1 MARNCVNCGKKLGLF
16 DEEFYLYDDFYTCGK
31 CVESIRTDI
40 DDVYRVKSQEEFLTL
55 RAKIVEK
62 ASQSCNQKT
71 VELLVKKANVV
82 YNNLNFVNEKINIDD
97 GVSDVKIEGNT
108 VNENVSGNTASTSDT
123 DGAGMFSN
131 IGGKIKNLAI
141 VVTWIGIISSVIL
154 GIIMMATGYG
164 EMVLIGFLVAL
175 VGSLLSWVGSF
186 LLYGFGQLIENTDTI
201 VKKLK

>member
-1 MARNCVNCGKKLGLF
+1 MARNCVNCGKKIGVF
-16 DEEFYLYDDFYTCGK
+16 DEEFYLYDDFYMCGK
-31 CVESIRTDI
+31 CAESIRNDI
-40 DDVYRVKSQEEFLTL
+40 DGVFRAKSQEEFLTL

-131 IGGKIKNLAI
+131 IGGKIKNLA
-141 VVTWIGIISSVIL
+141 VVITWIGIITSVIF
-154 GIIMMATGYG
+154 GIMMMATGYG
-164 EMVLIGFLVAL
+164 EMVFIGFLVAL
-175 VGSLLSWVGSF
+175 VGSLLSWIGSF
-186 LLYGFGQLIENTDTI
+186 LLYGFGQLIENTDAI

>member
-1 MARNCVNCGKKLGLF
+1 MARNCINCGKKIGVF

-31 CVESIRTDI
+31 CLESIRNDI
-40 DDVYRVKSQEEFLTL
+40 DDVYRVKSHEEFLTL

-131 IGGKIKNLAI
+131 IGGKIKTLAT
-141 VVTWIGIISSVIL
+141 VVTWFGLIASFLVGICMLFVETIS
-154 GIIMMATGYG
+154 GFIIM
-164 EMVLIGFLVAL
+164 I
-175 VGSLLSWVGSF
+175 VGGLLSWIGSF
-186 LLYGFGQLIENTDTI
+186 TLYGFGQLIENTDII
-201 VKKLK
+201 VKKLNK